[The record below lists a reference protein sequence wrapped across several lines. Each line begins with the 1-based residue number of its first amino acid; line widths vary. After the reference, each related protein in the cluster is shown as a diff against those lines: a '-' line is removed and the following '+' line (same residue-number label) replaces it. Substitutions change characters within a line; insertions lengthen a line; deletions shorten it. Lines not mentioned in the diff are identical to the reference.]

1 MTWCVVMAGGVGS
14 RFWPLSQT
22 DNPKQFLDIMG
33 TGNTMLQTT
42 FRRCA
47 ELCPRE
53 NIVIVTGEQYVDHV
67 HEQIGELEPYQVL
80 GEPLRRGTA
89 PCIAYAAAVIGDMDP
104 EATLIVVPSDHA
116 IFQEE
121 KFKADLRQAVE
132 TVQRKP
138 WIITLGV
145 QPVNPNT
152 TYGYIQRGQH
162 PSLPEVRNLHPVT
175 TFTEK
180 PPVEMARQFIASG
193 EFYWNAGIFVWTLPV
208 LREAYKSYLPALW
221 EVFFNVEAASLEGT
235 LDTLYSQCETVS
247 IDQGIMER
255 ASNVHVLTASFG
267 WSDVETWE
275 SLYNVSSCDS
285 RGNAVRG
292 NAFTYDTRNCL
303 IDIPSHATAVIDGL
317 DGYIVAAANGI
328 LMICPR
334 DREEMVFRFASDV
347 ELKELIDSK

>member
-1 MTWCVVMAGGVGS
+1 MTWCVIMAGGVGS

-33 TGNTMLQTT
+33 TGRTMLQTT
-42 FRRCA
+42 FRRCT
-47 ELCPRE
+47 ELCPKE

-67 HEQIGELEPYQVL
+67 REQVGDLQPHQVL

-89 PCIAYAAAVIGDMDP
+89 PCIAYAASVIVERDP

-116 IFQEE
+116 IFQEQ
-121 KFKADLRQAVE
+121 KFKADLRQAVD
-132 TVQRKP
+132 TVQRHP
-138 WIITLGV
+138 WILTLGV
-145 QPVNPNT
+145 QPVNPAT
-152 TYGYIQRGQH
+152 SYGYIQRGH
-162 PSLPEVRNLHPVT
+162 RLSLPEVKNLHPVT

-208 LREAYKSYLPALW
+208 LQEAYRKHLHALW
-221 EVFFNVEAASLEGT
+221 EAFFNAPLSDLEQV
-235 LDTLYSQCETVS
+235 YSQFDTVS
-247 IDQGIMER
+247 IDQGIMEQ

-275 SLYNVSSCDS
+275 SLYNVSSRDS
-285 RGNAVRG
+285 RGNAIQG
-292 NAFTYDTRNCL
+292 NAFTYNTRNCL
-303 IDIPSHATAVIDGL
+303 INIPDGATAVVDSL
-317 DGYIVAAANGI
+317 DGYIVAAANGT

-334 DREEMVFRFASDV
+334 HREEMIFRFASDV
-347 ELKELIDSK
+347 ELKQLIDKR

>member
-1 MTWCVVMAGGVGS
+1 MTWCVIMAGGVGS
-14 RFWPLSQT
+14 RFWPLSRI

-33 TGNTMLQTT
+33 TGRTMLQTT

-47 ELCPRE
+47 DLCPRE
-53 NIVIVTGEQYVDHV
+53 NIIIVTGEPYVGHV
-67 HEQIGELEPYQVL
+67 HEQIGDLLPYQVL

-89 PCIAYAAAVIGDMDP
+89 PCIAYAAAAIARHDP

-116 IFQEE
+116 IFQEP
-121 KFKADLRQAVE
+121 KFQADLRQAVD
-132 TVQRKP
+132 TVQNHP

-152 TYGYIQRGQH
+152 TYGYIQRAPH
-162 PSLPEVRNLHPVT
+162 PSLPEVKNLHPVT

-180 PPVEMARQFIASG
+180 PPIEMARQFIASG

-208 LREAYKSYLPALW
+208 LQEAYRKHLPALADA
-221 EVFFNVEAASLEGT
+221 FFSPDLQPPASDLEQ
-235 LDTLYSQCETVS
+235 LYSQFEAVS
-247 IDQGIMER
+247 VDQGIMEQ

-275 SLYNVSSCDS
+275 SLYNVSSRDS
-285 RGNAVRG
+285 RGNAIQGEV
-292 NAFTYDTRNCL
+292 FTYNTHNCL
-303 IDIPSHATAVIDGL
+303 IDIPDGTTAVIDSL
-317 DGYIVAAANGI
+317 DGYIVASAGST

-334 DREEMVFRFASDV
+334 NREDMVFRFASDV
-347 ELKELIDSK
+347 ELKELIDNK

>member
-1 MTWCVVMAGGVGS
+1 MIWCVIMAGGVGS

-33 TGNTMLQTT
+33 TGRTMLQTT

-53 NIVIVTGEQYVDHV
+53 NIVIVTGDQYVDHV
-67 HEQIGELEPYQVL
+67 HEQIGDLQPHQVL

-89 PCIAYAAAVIGDMDP
+89 PCIAYAAATIAGLDP

-116 IFQEE
+116 IFREE
-121 KFKADLRQAVE
+121 KFKADLRQAVD
-132 TVQRKP
+132 TVQRQP
-138 WIITLGV
+138 WILTLGV
-145 QPVNPNT
+145 QPVNPAT
-152 TYGYIQRGQH
+152 TYGYIQRGKKN
-162 PSLPEVRNLHPVT
+162 SLPEVKNLHPVT

-208 LREAYKSYLPALW
+208 LQEAYKKHLPTLW
-221 EVFFNVEAASLEGT
+221 EAFFNSTLLTPHSALEQ
-235 LDTLYSQCETVS
+235 LYSQFDTVS
-247 IDQGIMER
+247 IDQGIMEQ

-275 SLYNVSSCDS
+275 SLYNVSSRDS
-285 RGNAVRG
+285 RGNAIQG
-292 NAFTYDTRNCL
+292 DAFTYDTRNCL
-303 IDIPSHATAVIDGL
+303 IDIPDGTTAVIDGL
-317 DGYIVAAANGI
+317 DGYIVAAANGT

-334 DREEMVFRFASDV
+334 HREEMIFRFASDV
-347 ELKELIDSK
+347 ELKQLIDKK